1 MDFYLTI
8 ICDRPCQPDPDILNA
23 AAQPEIERQNADTQ
37 GDTIHFYRVR
47 ADLLTQVNL
56 TNFPFDEQVLYLE
69 VGDKQANK
77 EKIQFVAEHEDSGW
91 NYGQLHLLGW
101 FFKPGWET
109 LVAEDAYPVNL
120 GGNYSRFLFS
130 ITLYKPWLSAFINNI
145 FPILVIMLVGFLS
158 FLMKPDVAGERL
170 ALTSS
175 TLLALIL
182 FHINLNSSIPP
193 LNILTFAD
201 KFMIVN
207 YIAAAISTGIAA
219 ILLVLN
225 DNGQHEAAA
234 RLNGWSR
241 WIMPPLWAILLLLIT
256 NYQFTGSI

>member
-1 MDFYLTI
+1 
-8 ICDRPCQPDPDILNA
+8 
-23 AAQPEIERQNADTQ
+23 
-37 GDTIHFYRVR
+37 
-47 ADLLTQVNL
+47 
-56 TNFPFDEQVLYLE
+56 
-69 VGDKQANK
+69 
-77 EKIQFVAEHEDSGW
+77 
-91 NYGQLHLLGW
+91 
-101 FFKPGWET
+101 
-109 LVAEDAYPVNL
+109 
-120 GGNYSRFLFS
+120 
-130 ITLYKPWLSAFINNI
+130 
-145 FPILVIMLVGFLS
+145 
-158 FLMKPDVAGERL
+158 MKPDVAGERL